1 MTTAADAALNE
12 AGALRLV
19 LATIRTDEDT
29 EQAMLTS
36 QIVFNEINSVFDME
50 HVMGVLAALVAE
62 EMTIADGARKAA
74 RSREE
79 AHVPVGLR
87 CARGTDG
94 DD

>member
-1 MTTAADAALNE
+1 
-12 AGALRLV
+12 
-19 LATIRTDEDT
+19 
-29 EQAMLTS
+29 MLTS

-74 RSREE
+74 REVE
-79 AHVPVGLR
+79 KWLTFLLDFA
-87 CARGTDG
+87 ARGAPDG